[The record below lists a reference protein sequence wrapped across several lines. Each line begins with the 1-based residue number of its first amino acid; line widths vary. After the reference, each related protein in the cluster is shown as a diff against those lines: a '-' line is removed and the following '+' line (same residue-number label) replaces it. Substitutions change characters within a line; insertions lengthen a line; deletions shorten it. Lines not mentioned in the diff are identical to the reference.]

1 MRVGLPIRSMISP
14 SAGSH
19 HFLSLPFKRF
29 DNRELTGIFLC
40 FEPTIVP
47 QMCLN
52 ELHSNHRKVPIKGGL
67 EATVIY

>member
-1 MRVGLPIRSMISP
+1 
-14 SAGSH
+14 
-19 HFLSLPFKRF
+19 
-29 DNRELTGIFLC
+29 LC